1 MVVKPWYKQ
10 VWPWVL
16 IAIPVLSTLK
26 AVQAVIVMNRA
37 SPDLVIDDYYAEGK
51 TINMNL
57 EKYREAATR
66 NLNGQLL
73 VAANKAIV
81 EFKNNKLTDSELI
94 LEFVHSTKKSK
105 DFTVTATRSGESIYV
120 AELPVTLEGKWNIV
134 VHDSKVDWKMR
145 TTLMAPVTTPVK
157 LSY

>member
-1 MVVKPWYKQ
+1 MLVKPWYKQ

-37 SPDLVIDDYYAEGK
+37 SPDLVVDDYYAEGK

-57 EKYREAATR
+57 AKYREAATR
-66 NLNGQLL
+66 NLHGQVL

-81 EFKNNKLTDSELI
+81 EFKDNKLTDTELV

-105 DFTVTATRSGESIYV
+105 DFTVKAQRSGESIYV
-120 AELPVTLEGKWNIV
+120 AELPVSLEGKWNLF
-134 VHDSKVDWKMR
+134 VHDDKVDWKMR
-145 TTLMAPVTTPVK
+145 TTIMAPVTTPVK

>member
-37 SPDLVIDDYYAEGK
+37 SPDLVVDDYYAEGK

-73 VAANKAIV
+73 VAANKAVV

-145 TTLMAPVTTPVK
+145 TTLMAPVATPVK